1 MVLVQWRKNN
11 DLTCQSKNNKININS
26 SGSITLLES
35 ERVGFCH
42 DIAYVQGSSSGAKQ
56 HPERR
61 TLRLAA

>member
-1 MVLVQWRKNN
+1 MVLVQWRKNK
-11 DLTCQSKNNKININS
+11 DLTCQSNINS